1 MSKIFK
7 SIMQLIRLLKVLVSM
22 EMFTNESYSILIDL
36 REFLLLLHLMG
47 YTTTFLTLPYTVVD
61 LDILFLP
68 HVPQPFMG

>member
-36 REFLLLLHLMG
+36 KEFLLLLHLMG
-47 YTTTFLTLPYTVVD
+47 YTTTSLTLPYTVVD

-68 HVPQPFMG
+68 HVLLPFMG